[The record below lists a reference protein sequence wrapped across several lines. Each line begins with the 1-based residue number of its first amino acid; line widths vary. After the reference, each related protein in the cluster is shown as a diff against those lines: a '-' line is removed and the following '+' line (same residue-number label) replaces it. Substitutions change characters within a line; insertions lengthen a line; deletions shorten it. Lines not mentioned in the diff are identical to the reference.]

1 MRGLIALVDLYGGLT
16 SVLGRE
22 NESPMPGMRIT
33 LWYEYAARYFFRIVL
48 LTIHLAL
55 CISIGISC
63 NSTSPITDQLS
74 GMEHWTDDECVRVFN
89 SHIVFSLPC
98 PTTLFL
104 AMRHITHLRIA
115 ASEAPHSSTP
125 NLIAAAKSIAL
136 EICTF
141 SPENWVRDPHVLTS
155 KAAKAYARA
164 FKTAMILYAVLSL
177 PKKLAQPFIDDRRG
191 SRHARLYYRSAL
203 WTAIFHTNDI
213 PSPRSTM
220 GWPLAVLGA
229 SYWDGPAQD
238 QAVILHELDDIRY
251 GVPGVTSAPVALSQT
266 LYTFWQSGKTRWDD
280 CFTRPISVLMA

>member
-63 NSTSPITDQLS
+63 NSTSPITYQLS

-125 NLIAAAKSIAL
+125 NLIAGQ
-136 EICTF
+136 
-141 SPENWVRDPHVLTS
+141 RVLLL
-155 KAAKAYARA
+155 KYVP
-164 FKTAMILYAVLSL
+164 FL
-177 PKKLAQPFIDDRRG
+177 PKIGCETRMYSLLKLPKPT
-191 SRHARLYYRSAL
+191 HAPLRL
-203 WTAIFHTNDI
+203 
-213 PSPRSTM
+213 P
-220 GWPLAVLGA
+220 
-229 SYWDGPAQD
+229 
-238 QAVILHELDDIRY
+238 
-251 GVPGVTSAPVALSQT
+251 
-266 LYTFWQSGKTRWDD
+266 
-280 CFTRPISVLMA
+280 